1 MNAFLIFEAK
11 HVIITPSIN
20 WCGSLSSRILSLN
33 VPGSDSSPLITKYL
47 SSSSAKKPHF
57 TPVGKPAP
65 HLPLMFES
73 LISLI
78 TFSGLSYFKTFFKA
92 L

>member
-1 MNAFLIFEAK
+1 MFEAK
-11 HVIITPSIN
+11 HVIITPSIS
-20 WCGSLSSRILSLN
+20 WCGSLSSKILSLN
-33 VPGSDSSPLITKYL
+33 VPGSDSSPLITRYL
-47 SSSSAKKPHF
+47 SSFSAKKPHF

-65 HLPLMFES
+65 PRPLIFES

-78 TFSGLSYFKTFFKA
+78 TFSGLSSFKTFLSA